1 MNYKLILVLIAL
13 ILCVG
18 IASATIVQ
26 VSPPAYT
33 DQYIKA
39 TTCASGGSYANW
51 SSMLVP
57 RTGGLTGWVGTT
69 GSQQRLNVD
78 MGSAYNVSVM
88 HLGSWQNGAG
98 DSIKTFYVYG
108 SNTSSSFNDVNYA
121 DDTGWTQVLGLTT
134 VSSYDQNY
142 TFSNPGTYEYYSL
155 KAATDNGGGN
165 LGIGGGDNLFL
176 AFYESITPPVA
187 SFTANVTSGT
197 APFTVQF
204 TDTSTNSPT
213 SWSWKDNGVQV
224 STVQSPGLLFP
235 TGDIGNNNITLTATN
250 SYGSNTSAITDIQ
263 VYVPV
268 TSVATTLSGNL
279 TVGSTLSA
287 SNLQPAGASVN
298 YQWVWCATS
307 NGAYQS
313 IPSATGP
320 SYIVTSTYQGDYIE
334 LLASGT
340 NFYSGSVYS
349 VTRGPV
355 GMAPVPVASFT
366 ANVTSGT
373 VPFAVNLTDTS
384 TNSPTSWSW
393 ENNGVL
399 VDTVQQN
406 LSILFLTGDI
416 GNNNITLTATNSC
429 GSNTSAI
436 TDIQV
441 YVPVTSVATTLSGS
455 LTVGST
461 LSAINLQPAGASVN
475 YQWVWCATSNGAYQ
489 SIPSATGPSYTI
501 TSTYQGDYIELLAS
515 GTNFYSGSVYSVT
528 RGPVG
533 MAPVT
538 PVASFTANVTSGTA
552 PFAVQFTDT
561 STNSPTSWSWE
572 SNGLPFSSLE
582 NPSVVFSSVGTYNIT
597 LLATNG
603 GGTGTSGI
611 TQIVVTPPTVTGA
624 GIGADVASGTAN
636 APVAV
641 NFTAYY
647 NTTNTAFINATPG
660 STAWVLVSA
669 PYGQR
674 NISLG
679 SYDILN
685 PTFLAAGTYDLM
697 ATFTTDGTVGTQNET
712 ATLNYVVKAAHRKSS
727 GRRTIM

>member
-1 MNYKLILVLIAL
+1 MSSPT
-13 ILCVG
+13 G
-18 IASATIVQ
+18 IWGGMPIWYNIEDPAT
-26 VSPPAYT
+26 A
-33 DQYIKA
+33 
-39 TTCASGGSYANW
+39 
-51 SSMLVP
+51 
-57 RTGGLTGWVGTT
+57 
-69 GSQQRLNVD
+69 
-78 MGSAYNVSVM
+78 
-88 HLGSWQNGAG
+88 
-98 DSIKTFYVYG
+98 
-108 SNTSSSFNDVNYA
+108 
-121 DDTGWTQVLGLTT
+121 
-134 VSSYDQNY
+134 
-142 TFSNPGTYEYYSL
+142 
-155 KAATDNGGGN
+155 
-165 LGIGGGDNLFL
+165 
-176 AFYESITPPVA
+176 PPVA

-224 STVQSPGLLFP
+224 ATVQSPGLLFLTGDIGNNNITLTATNSVGSNTSAITDIRVYVP
-235 TGDIGNNNITLTATN
+235 PVASFTANVTSGTVPFAVNLTDTSTNSPTSWSWKDNGVQVATVQNPGLLFLTGDIGNNNITLTATN

-263 VYVPV
+263 AYVPV
-268 TSVATTLSGNL
+268 TSVATTLSGSL

-320 SYIVTSTYQGDYIE
+320 SYTVTSTYQGDYIE

-349 VTRGPV
+349 
-355 GMAPVPVASFT
+355 A
-366 ANVTSGT
+366 
-373 VPFAVNLTDTS
+373 
-384 TNSPTSWSW
+384 
-393 ENNGVL
+393 
-399 VDTVQQN
+399 
-406 LSILFLTGDI
+406 
-416 GNNNITLTATNSC
+416 
-429 GSNTSAI
+429 
-436 TDIQV
+436 
-441 YVPVTSVATTLSGS
+441 
-455 LTVGST
+455 
-461 LSAINLQPAGASVN
+461 
-475 YQWVWCATSNGAYQ
+475 
-489 SIPSATGPSYTI
+489 
-501 TSTYQGDYIELLAS
+501 
-515 GTNFYSGSVYSVT
+515 T

-538 PVASFTANVTSGTA
+538 PVASFTANVTSGIA
-552 PFAVQFTDT
+552 PFSRAVHGYFNEQSDFMVVGDQRVAVFITGE
-561 STNSPTSWSWE
+561 PVI
-572 SNGLPFSSLE
+572 
-582 NPSVVFSSVGTYNIT
+582 VVFCSVGTYNIT

-611 TQIVVTPPTVTGA
+611 TQVVVTPPTVTGA

-647 NTTNTAFINATPG
+647 NTTNTAFISATPG

-674 NISLG
+674 NISIG

-697 ATFTTDGTVGTQNET
+697 ATFTTNGTVGTQNET
-712 ATLNYVVKAAHRKSS
+712 AALNYVVKGSAPQIQWTQNDYETTVQTLTTGQTVYFSGNTAPLGQAATPFAVNVQIDRIDPVT
-727 GRRTIM
+727 GTAYAVLWPGCNFTRLRQRLYR